1 MATHPLA
8 LSSSSVGS
16 FGTGNLSSITNTGTD
31 NRSIENLR
39 AAAAR
44 DPKASIRETAKQ
56 FESLFMQEVMKS
68 MRASTLSSGMLDNP
82 TTQMGTEMLDTQFAG
97 KMTGLPGGLS
107 DAIQR
112 QLQRQMGMP
121 DKAVE
126 VKSLQAL
133 PALPVLPALA
143 VKNIAPHVQSFI
155 QKHDAAARAA
165 EVQTGI
171 PASFMLAQAAH
182 ESGWGKREIN
192 TKDGGTSF
200 NVFGIKAGSSWTGKV
215 AEVQTTEFIDGKAQK
230 VMAKFRAY
238 GSYEEAYKDYAKL
251 IGTNDRYRN
260 VVAQAQ
266 TGGAE
271 GFARGLQKAGYATDP
286 DYATKLARVINTTV
300 RVQRALA

>member
-1 MATHPLA
+1 MSFSPLTLGKPGA
-8 LSSSSVGS
+8 AN
-16 FGTGNLSSITNTGTD
+16 TGNDS
-31 NRSIENLR
+31 RSIEALR

-68 MRASTLSSGMLDNP
+68 MRASTMASGMLDNP
-82 TTQMGTEMLDTQFAG
+82 GSQLGTEMLDSQFAG

-112 QLQRQMGMP
+112 QLQRQMGMT
-121 DKAVE
+121 DKAE
-126 VKSLQAL
+126 AAKTLQ
-133 PALPVLPALA
+133 PLPALA
-143 VKNIAPHVQSFI
+143 KKGIAPHVQSFI
-155 QKHDAAARAA
+155 QTHDGAAKAA
-165 EVQTGI
+165 EAATGI

-182 ESGWGKREIN
+182 ESGWGRREI
-192 TKDGGTSF
+192 TAKDGTPSH
-200 NVFGIKAGSSWTGKV
+200 NVFGIKATPGWTGKV
-215 AEVQTTEFIDGKAQK
+215 AEVQTTEYIDGKATK

-238 GSYEEAYKDYAKL
+238 DNYQDAFKDYAKL
-251 IGTNDRYRN
+251 IGSNERYRN

-266 TGGAE
+266 GGSAE

-286 DYATKLARVINTTV
+286 GYADKLARVINTTV

>member
-1 MATHPLA
+1 MATNPLA
-8 LSSSSVGS
+8 LNSSASFGAGS
-16 FGTGNLSSITNTGTD
+16 FGNSSVTNTGTD
-31 NRSIENLR
+31 NRSIESLR

-44 DPKASIRETAKQ
+44 DPKSSIRETAKQ

-126 VKSLQAL
+126 AKSLQAL

-155 QKHDAAARAA
+155 QQHDAAARATEA
-165 EVQTGI
+165 QTGI

-182 ESGWGKREIN
+182 ESGWGKREIS

-200 NVFGIKAGSSWTGKV
+200 NVFGIKAGSNWTGKV
-215 AEVQTTEFIDGKAQK
+215 AEVQTTEFIDGKAQR
-230 VMAKFRAY
+230 VTAKFRAY

-266 TGGAE
+266 TGSAE

>member
-1 MATHPLA
+1 MAAIPLA
-8 LSSSSVGS
+8 LNS
-16 FGTGNLSSITNTGTD
+16 FGAGSLNNSSITHTGPD
-31 NRSIENLR
+31 SRSIENLR
-39 AAAAR
+39 SAAAR

-112 QLQRQMGMP
+112 QLKRQMGVA
-121 DKAVE
+121 DKAE
-126 VKSLQAL
+126 AVKTLQPL
-133 PALPVLPALA
+133 PPAPPVLPALA

-192 TKDGGTSF
+192 NKDGATSF
-200 NVFGIKAGSSWTGKV
+200 NVFGIKAGANWTGKV
-215 AEVQTTEFIDGKAQK
+215 AEVQTTEFINGRAQK

-238 GSYEEAYKDYAKL
+238 DSYEDAYKDYAKL
-251 IGTNDRYRN
+251 IGGNDRYRN

-286 DYATKLARVINTTV
+286 EYATKLARVINTTM